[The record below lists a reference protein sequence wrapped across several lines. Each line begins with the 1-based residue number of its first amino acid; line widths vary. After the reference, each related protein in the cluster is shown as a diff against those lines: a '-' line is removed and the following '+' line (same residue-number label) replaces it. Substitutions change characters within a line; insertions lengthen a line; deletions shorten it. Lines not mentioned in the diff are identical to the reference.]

1 MAKVHTGGAGPTL
14 FGDRIE
20 RIPTSSVMVGAPVPV
35 PNACDAVYAT
45 DGRRRWV
52 RKPLM
57 GANGL
62 LAEALGLMLGRE
74 LHAPVPNG
82 AVTGAPND
90 FEWLSEVLPNIQHWE
105 SQHVNFIINYPD
117 VGRLM
122 ALDALLLNDDRHAG
136 NLVLQATADN
146 EFERRAWGIDMG
158 NAVVGV
164 PSDFDSA
171 ELATPS
177 IAKLVDK
184 LPVTPIQE
192 GALLAA
198 VEAKGLSPYVVT
210 SMVRE
215 ACELAREPRENEE
228 LLCKALL
235 RRLARAPDL
244 VEEYLS
250 KIGSRP

>member
-1 MAKVHTGGAGPTL
+1 MVKVNAGGSGPTL
-14 FGDRIE
+14 FGGRIE
-20 RIPTSSVMVGAPVPV
+20 RIPSVVDFAPVPV

-45 DGRRRWV
+45 DGSRRWV

-74 LHAPVPNG
+74 LRAPIPEG
-82 AVTGAPND
+82 AVTGPPDD
-90 FEWLSEVLPNIQHWE
+90 FVWLSEVLPNIQHWD
-105 SQHVNFIINYPD
+105 SHSVNFVINYPE

-136 NLVLQATADN
+136 NLVLQATAKN

-158 NAVVGV
+158 NAVAGV
-164 PSDFDSA
+164 PTDFA
-171 ELATPS
+171 KAGLATPS
-177 IAKLVDK
+177 IAKLVDR
-184 LPVTPIQE
+184 LPVTPLQE

-198 VEAKGLSPYVVT
+198 VQAQELSPYVVT

-228 LLCKALL
+228 LLLAALL

-244 VEEYLS
+244 VEEYLL

>member
-1 MAKVHTGGAGPTL
+1 MAKVHAGGTGPTL

-20 RIPTSSVMVGAPVPV
+20 KVSSVVDVSPVPV

-57 GANGL
+57 GADGL

-82 AVTGAPND
+82 AVTGPPKE
-90 FEWLSEVLPNIQHWE
+90 FVWLSEVIPNIQHWD
-105 SQHVNFIINYPD
+105 SQHVNFIVNYPE

-136 NLVLQATADN
+136 NLVLQATMHN
-146 EFERRAWGIDMG
+146 EFERQAWGIDMG
-158 NAVVGV
+158 NALVGV
-164 PSDFDSA
+164 PAAFDRA
-171 ELATPS
+171 GFDTPQVK
-177 IAKLVDK
+177 KLVDK
-184 LPVTPIQE
+184 LPVSLISE
-192 GALLAA
+192 EALLAA
-198 VEAKGLSPYVVT
+198 VQAKGLSAYVVT

-215 ACELAREPRENEE
+215 ACELAHEPPENEE
-228 LLCKALL
+228 LLRTALL